1 MIAAQ
6 RVCAAGDLA
15 PAAAMAAT
23 VTGPDGEIALVVAR
37 DSDGTWHAL
46 DRMCTHGE
54 VSLAEGDVDKA
65 RSLGPL
71 GGAGSTALLTRQA
84 YAEVLMAAPITE
96 VNVPISAG
104 VPPVLRSTVRRV
116 MTSTSGKTV

>member
-6 RVCAAGDLA
+6 RVCAVGDLA

-54 VSLAEGDVDKA
+54 VSLADGDVDGHA
-65 RSLGPL
+65 IECWGHGSLFDL
-71 GGAGSTALLTRQA
+71 ST
-84 YAEVLMAAPITE
+84 
-96 VNVPISAG
+96 G
-104 VPPVLRSTVRRV
+104 VPTLPATVPVHVFPVTLDGDDVLVAPVPVTQP
-116 MTSTSGKTV
+116 TH